1 MKLENWLV
9 EPFKVPIIKAEY
21 VKNVFRGHFPTEH
34 NRVTDDIKN
43 SGGDLGLLISFPG
56 YMNP

>member
-1 MKLENWLV
+1 MKLKSRPV
-9 EPFKVPIIKAEY
+9 EPFKVPIIKEEY
-21 VKNVFRGHFPTEH
+21 AKNVFRGHFPTEH

-43 SGGDLGLLISFPG
+43 SGGDLGVLISFPG